1 MTTDLFEVRPIAGKI
16 GAEVNGLD
24 LRKINDN
31 RTWDALQSAF
41 LKHKVL
47 AIRDQDLAPDDMMAI
62 SEKFGGP
69 CDYPFVKGIDGYPYI
84 FEIIKEPHETRN
96 FGGGWHSDSS
106 YMKQPPAATLLYAL
120 ETPEVGGDTLFANTA
135 SAYAALSDG
144 MKAMLNDL
152 IACNNADLKAS
163 GGRSKHHGNIG
174 GMAIHG
180 TDEADQIVSEHPLIR
195 THPDTGAKAIYMNRG
210 HTTHFKGFTEQESKP
225 LIEFLQ
231 NHITQPAF
239 TCRVTWQPGTVT
251 LWDNRCTHHSA
262 INDYDGYRRRMR
274 RITMGAQTPA

>member
-24 LRKINDN
+24 LRKLNDN
-31 RTWDALQSAF
+31 RTWAALQSAF

-69 CDYPFVKGIDGYPYI
+69 CDYPFVRGIDGYPYI

-120 ETPEVGGDTLFANTA
+120 ETPEVGGDTLFADTA

-144 MKAMLNDL
+144 MKAMLDGL
-152 IACNNADLKAS
+152 ILS
-163 GGRSKHHGNIG
+163 L
-174 GMAIHG
+174 IH
-180 TDEADQIVSEHPLIR
+180 I
-195 THPDTGAKAIYMNRG
+195 
-210 HTTHFKGFTEQESKP
+210 
-225 LIEFLQ
+225 
-231 NHITQPAF
+231 
-239 TCRVTWQPGTVT
+239 
-251 LWDNRCTHHSA
+251 
-262 INDYDGYRRRMR
+262 
-274 RITMGAQTPA
+274 

>member
-1 MTTDLFEVRPIAGKI
+1 
-16 GAEVNGLD
+16 
-24 LRKINDN
+24 
-31 RTWDALQSAF
+31 
-41 LKHKVL
+41 
-47 AIRDQDLAPDDMMAI
+47 
-62 SEKFGGP
+62 
-69 CDYPFVKGIDGYPYI
+69 
-84 FEIIKEPHETRN
+84 
-96 FGGGWHSDSS
+96 
-106 YMKQPPAATLLYAL
+106 
-120 ETPEVGGDTLFANTA
+120 
-135 SAYAALSDG
+135 
-144 MKAMLNDL
+144 
-152 IACNNADLKAS
+152 
-163 GGRSKHHGNIG
+163 
-174 GMAIHG
+174 MAIHG